1 MQWEI
6 GSGVLREKG
15 LHPRQVSQ
23 GGEGVSSLSVS
34 TLIRAGK
41 GTGAAPLGR
50 AAPGVSSKQ
59 KAGGGVGGAEAQGTQ
74 QLLLWHKGAEGAPFW

>member
-1 MQWEI
+1 MAAIAAALGYQPW
-6 GSGVLREKG
+6 GR
-15 LHPRQVSQ
+15 P
-23 GGEGVSSLSVS
+23 
-34 TLIRAGK
+34 A
-41 GTGAAPLGR
+41 GAAPLGR